1 MNRRTGNGKE
11 WEGVVRKSVEQ
22 RLRELAVE
30 ATDSHGEALR
40 TISLEHVEELAT
52 EAGLP
57 RREVEMQALR
67 ARVLPRRYLRNLGTV
82 GWEGQLALL
91 QSTVGIVGAGG
102 LGGWIIEGLAR
113 MGVGRLIV
121 IDGDVFEENNLNRQA
136 FCWESNLGQPK
147 AEAARQR
154 VAEVNAA
161 VEVIAHAMRV
171 GEEQMEQLLQG
182 ASVLVDALDELPT
195 RLALQRTA
203 RRLGV
208 PMVHGAIAGYVGQ
221 VMTILPEDVG
231 LYGLYGEEHVPQRGI
246 EAQWG
251 NPAATPMMV
260 AAWQVQEVVKLL
272 TGLGEPLRHRLLFMD
287 SEVGAVDTL
296 QV

>member
-1 MNRRTGNGKE
+1 MKGIAR
-11 WEGVVRKSVEQ
+11 

-30 ATDSHGEALR
+30 TKDARGEPSWIL
-40 TISLEHVEELAT
+40 SLVHIQELAAET
-52 EAGLP
+52 DLS
-57 RREVEMQALR
+57 RREVEIAALR
-67 ARVLPRRYLRNLGTV
+67 EHVLPMRYLRNLGTV
-82 GWEGQLALL
+82 GWEGELALL

-113 MGVGRLIV
+113 MGVGRLI
-121 IDGDVFEENNLNRQA
+121 ILDGDVFEENNLNRQA
-136 FCWESNLGQPK
+136 FCREGDLGRPK
-147 AEAARQR
+147 AEVARQR

-161 VEVIAHAMRV
+161 VEVVAHYVRV
-171 GEEQMEQLLQG
+171 DEEQMVQLLQG
-182 ASVLVDALDELPT
+182 SNVLVDALDALPT
-195 RLALQRTA
+195 RLALQRAA
-203 RRLGV
+203 RRLSV

-221 VMTILPEDVG
+221 VMTIFPEDAGLFG
-231 LYGLYGEEHVPQRGI
+231 LYGGDRVPERGI

-272 TGLGEPLRHRLLFMD
+272 TGRGEPLRHRLLFMD
-287 SEVGAVDTL
+287 GEIGAVDIL

>member
-1 MNRRTGNGKE
+1 
-11 WEGVVRKSVEQ
+11 VRGSVEQ

-30 ATDSHGEALR
+30 AKDSRGEALR
-40 TISLEHVEELAT
+40 TISLAHVQELAA
-52 EAGLP
+52 EAGLS
-57 RREVEMQALR
+57 RRDVEIQALR
-67 ARVLPRRYLRNLGTV
+67 ARVLPRRYMRSLGTV

-121 IDGDVFEENNLNRQA
+121 IDGDVFDENNLNRQA
-136 FCWESNLGQPK
+136 FCRESDLGRPK

-161 VEVIAHAMRV
+161 VEVVAHVVRV
-171 GEEQMEQLLQG
+171 GEEQMVELLQR
-182 ASVLVDALDELPT
+182 ASVLVDALDALPT
-195 RLALQRTA
+195 RLALQRAA
-203 RRLGV
+203 RRLRV

-221 VMTILPEDVG
+221 VMTIFPEDAG
-231 LYGLYGEEHVPQRGI
+231 LYGLYGDEHVPEHGI
-246 EAQWG
+246 ETQWG

-260 AAWQVQEVVKLL
+260 AAWEVQEVVKLL
-272 TGLGEPLRHRLLFMD
+272 TGRGEPLRHRLLFMD
-287 SEVGAVDTL
+287 AEVGAVDML
-296 QV
+296 RV

>member
-1 MNRRTGNGKE
+1 VG
-11 WEGVVRKSVEQ
+11 KSVEQ

-30 ATDSHGEALR
+30 GKDSAGETLW
-40 TISLEHVEELAT
+40 TISLAHVQELAI
-52 EAGLP
+52 EAGLA
-57 RREVEMQALR
+57 RREVEIQALR
-67 ARVLPRRYLRNLGTV
+67 ARVLPRRYMRNLGTV
-82 GWEGQLALL
+82 GWDGQLTLL

-121 IDGDVFEENNLNRQA
+121 IDSDVFEENNLNRQA
-136 FCWESNLGQPK
+136 LCREGDLGLSK
-147 AEAARQR
+147 TEAARRR

-161 VEVIAHAMRV
+161 VEVVAHTVRV
-171 GEEQMEQLLQG
+171 GEEQMVQLLAG
-182 ASVLVDALDELPT
+182 ASVLVDALDALPT
-195 RLALQRTA
+195 RLALQRAA
-203 RRLGV
+203 RRLRV

-221 VMTILPEDVG
+221 VMTIFPEDTGLFG
-231 LYGLYGEEHVPQRGI
+231 LYGNEHVPEHGI

-260 AAWQVQEVVKLL
+260 AAWEVQEAVKLL
-272 TGLGEPLRHRLLFMD
+272 TGRGEPLRHRLLFMD
-287 SEVGAVDTL
+287 SEVGAVDSL

>member
-1 MNRRTGNGKE
+1 MSE
-11 WEGVVRKSVEQ
+11 IAE
-22 RLRELAVE
+22 RLRELARE
-30 ATDSHGEALR
+30 EQDSRGASLWL
-40 TISLEHVEELAT
+40 ISLPAVHELAR
-52 EAGLP
+52 EAGLSV
-57 RREVEMQALR
+57 RAVEIAALE
-67 ARVLPRRYLRNLGTV
+67 AQVLPARYQRSLGTL

-91 QSTVGIVGAGG
+91 RASVGIVGAGG

-136 FCWESNLGQPK
+136 LATERNLGQPK
-147 AEAARQR
+147 VEAACQR

-161 VEVIAHAMRV
+161 VEVVAHCLRV
-171 GEEQMEQLLQG
+171 DEAQMVQLLQG
-182 ASVLVDALDELPT
+182 ADVLVDALDALPM

-203 RRLGV
+203 RTLARPL
-208 PMVHGAIAGYVGQ
+208 VHGAIAGFVGQ
-221 VMTILPEDVG
+221 VMTILPGDPG
-231 LYGLYGEEHVPQRGI
+231 LTGIYGEGHVPEHGV
-246 EAQWG
+246 EVQWG

-272 TGLGEPLRHRLLFMD
+272 TGRGEPLRRRMLFMD
-287 SEVGAVDTL
+287 SESGGVDVL

>member
-1 MNRRTGNGKE
+1 METR
-11 WEGVVRKSVEQ
+11 VVQ

-30 ATDSHGEALR
+30 TVTTGGEPLLI
-40 TISLEHVEELAT
+40 ISLAHVGELAG
-52 EAGLP
+52 EFGLG
-57 RREVEMQALR
+57 RREVEIAALR
-67 ARVLPRRYLRNLGTV
+67 ERVLPARYVRNLGTV

-91 QSTVGIVGAGG
+91 QSTVGVVGAGG

-121 IDGDVFEENNLNRQA
+121 IDSDVFEENNLNRQS
-136 FCWESNLGQPK
+136 FCREGNLGQLK
-147 AEAARQR
+147 AEVARQR
-154 VAEVNAA
+154 VAEVNSA
-161 VEVIAHAMRV
+161 VEVIAHPVRV
-171 GEEQMEQLLQG
+171 DEEQMVQLLQG

-195 RLALQRTA
+195 RLALQRAA
-203 RRLGV
+203 RRLRV

-221 VMTILPEDVG
+221 VMTILPEDPG
-231 LYGLYGEEHVPQRGI
+231 LYGLYGGNRVPEHGI

-272 TGLGEPLRHRLLFMD
+272 TGRGEPLRHRLLFMD
-287 SEVGAVDTL
+287 SEVGAVDLL